1 MSAMAMGFATKIVAL
16 RNVLV
21 VVTVLVAL
29 RVRAHSVTER
39 HYALREGLVR
49 HGLRELIATHV

>member
-1 MSAMAMGFATKIVAL
+1 MSAMAMGFATKTVAL

-29 RVRAHSVTER
+29 RVQAHSVTER
-39 HYALREGLVR
+39 HYALRAGLVR
-49 HGLRELIATHV
+49 HDLREVIAIHV